1 MATNRFPGTCK
12 TCGTQVPAEAGE
24 LRKEQGAW
32 VVYHPAC
39 LPAAGPG
46 WHTGVLGSY
55 DCETTGRDPL
65 TARLISAAFVTS
77 DGRRHDFLVD
87 PGVSIPPETT
97 AVHGITDEYVREHG
111 GSPVEALEQI
121 AELLAAHL
129 SARLPLVVFNAPYD
143 LTLLELE
150 LERHNLRSLVSRVGR
165 IEPIIDPLVI
175 DKAVDRFR
183 KGKRNLESQC
193 AHYGVQ
199 IEGAH
204 DAAVDAIAA
213 MEVAKALAA
222 RYPEVGQADP
232 IELHRQ
238 QEQWKEASEREFAA
252 YRQRR
257 GEAYVP
263 EPGWPV
269 RERLAEGDGE
279 AGAEVG
285 AAELPSA
292 PGGLF

>member
-12 TCGTQVPAEAGE
+12 TCGAQIPAEAGE

-32 VVYHPAC
+32 VVYHARC

-46 WHTGVLGSY
+46 WQTGVLGSY

-65 TARLISAAFVTS
+65 VARLISAAFVTS

-111 GSPVEALEQI
+111 TSPTEALEQI

-129 SARLPLVVFNAPYD
+129 SANLPLVVFNAPYD
-143 LTLLELE
+143 LTLLEVE
-150 LERHNLRSLVSRVGR
+150 LERNGLRSLAARVGR
-165 IEPIIDPLVI
+165 IEPVIDPLVI

-193 AHYGVQ
+193 AHYGVH

-213 MEVAKALAA
+213 MEVAKALAD
-222 RYPEVGQADP
+222 RYPEVGQASP
-232 IELHRQ
+232 AELHRQ
-238 QEQWKEASEREFAA
+238 QEEWKAASERDFAA
-252 YRQRR
+252 YRQKR
-257 GEAYVP
+257 GEEYVA

-269 RERLAEGDGE
+269 RERPTGAE
-279 AGAEVG
+279 AGLAD
-285 AAELPSA
+285 LPGA